1 MNLRTGIKMSK
12 QSFTINAGMLSIPTD
27 FEGHRRLMAS
37 RMSES
42 ETDAKYKE
50 SGD

>member
-1 MNLRTGIKMSK
+1 MSE
-12 QSFTINAGMLSIPTD
+12 QPCTINADMFSIPTD
-27 FEGHRRLMAS
+27 FEGRRRLMAS